1 MSAVNPKELHPEVW
15 KLFDK
20 YVHGLIDRRGF
31 LDGVGKHAVGG
42 LTAVGILEALAPKY
56 AEAQIQVQPNDPRI
70 ATEYVQVPSPQGY
83 GTIKALLAR
92 RVRTITGEDGAT
104 SRLPAVVVI
113 HENRG
118 LNPHIE
124 DVVRRAALAGFL
136 AIGPDALTSLGGY
149 PGTDEQGA
157 AMQQKLEQP
166 KMMADFIA
174 TARYIKAH
182 AISTGRLG
190 VVGFCFGGGVVNNMA
205 VQLGADMAAGVPFY
219 GGQPRAEDVPKI
231 KAALLINYAEDDARI
246 NAGAAAYEA
255 ALKANNIPHE
265 QYTYPGTQHGFHN
278 DTTPRFNKA
287 AAELAWQRTVAH
299 FNKYLKT

>member
-15 KLFDK
+15 TLFDK

-31 LDGVGKHAVGG
+31 LDGVGKHTVGG
-42 LTAVGILEALAPKY
+42 LTAVGILEALAPNY
-56 AEAQIQVQPNDPRI
+56 AEAQIQVQPNDSRI
-70 ATEYVQVPSPQGY
+70 KTEYVQVPSPQGY

-92 RVRTITGEDGAT
+92 PANATAT
-104 SRLPAVVVI
+104 SKLPAVVVI

-124 DVVRRAALAGFL
+124 DVVRRAAVAGFL

-149 PGTDEQGA
+149 PGTDEAGA
-157 AMQQKLEQP
+157 PMQQKLDQG
-166 KMMADFIA
+166 KMMADFVA
-174 TARYIKAH
+174 TARYAKAH
-182 AISTGRLG
+182 ANSTGRIG
-190 VVGFCFGGGVVNNMA
+190 VVGFCFGGGVVNNLA

-219 GGQPRAEDVPKI
+219 GGQARAEDVPKI

-255 ALKANNIPHE
+255 ALKANNIRHE
-265 QYTYPGTQHGFHN
+265 QFTYPGTQHGFHN
-278 DTTPRFNKA
+278 DTTPRFNKEQA
-287 AAELAWQRTVAH
+287 AIAWQRTVAH
-299 FNKYLKT
+299 FNKYVKTS